1 MKKYILILL
10 LINLLSCSS
19 DTNDSMIAEEDE
31 PSIVT
36 PTDPTQQPIGDIY
49 FPPKTGNTWETT
61 SAESLEWST
70 SEIENLKTFLSDN
83 NTRAF
88 IVLKNGKIVIEE
100 YWGKNILNTFDFTE
114 DTIWYWASAGKTLT
128 AFLAGIAQQEGLL
141 NINDKTS
148 DYLGEGW
155 TSLPEEKEA
164 LITVKNQLTMTTGLD
179 YEISDLDCT
188 ESACLTYKVDAGLQ
202 WFYHNGPYTL
212 IENVVSSAAN
222 MTYDNFTETYVANK
236 IGITNG
242 DWKITADGFNNVYWS
257 TARDAA
263 RFGLLLLNEG
273 IWDEEVVLDDTDYFQ
288 NMINSS
294 QSLNPAYGYLTWLNG
309 KNSIIYPGFPT
320 AFNTQLSENAPSD
333 LYAAI
338 GRNGQF
344 IDVVPS
350 ENIVV
355 IRLGDTASDFS
366 LVPTVFHD
374 EMWEYINAVLP

>member
-1 MKKYILILL
+1 MKKYTLILL

-19 DTNDSMIAEEDE
+19 DANDPILTEEDE
-31 PSIVT
+31 PLIVT
-36 PTDPTQQPIGDIY
+36 PTDPIKQPIVDIY
-49 FPPKTGNTWETT
+49 FPSKTGNTWETT
-61 SAESLEWST
+61 SLESLEWNT
-70 SEIENLKTFLSDN
+70 SELENLKTFLSDN

-100 YWGKNILNTFDFTE
+100 YWGKNILNTSDFTE

-164 LITVKNQLTMTTGLD
+164 LITLKNQLTMTTGLD

-188 ESACLTYKVDAGLQ
+188 ESTCLTYKVDAGLQ

-212 IENVVSSAAN
+212 IENVVSSASN

-350 ENIVV
+350 KNIVV

-366 LVPTVFHD
+366 LVPTVFHN